1 MIRTQQKPRPA
12 VARDDARWEA
22 VVARDA
28 SFDGQ
33 FYYSVAT
40 TGVYCRPS
48 CAARL
53 AKCSNISFHDTA
65 ADAERAGFRPCKR
78 CKPDGPSLDQQHAEK
93 VAEACRLIE
102 TAEDTPTLDALAET
116 KPLSLPSNL
125 QGRRGCDPEALCHG
139 APQQAHA

>member
-12 VARDDARWEA
+12 SARDDARWEA

-53 AKCSNISFHDTA
+53 AKRSNVSFHDTA

-78 CKPDGPSLDQQHAEK
+78 CKPGGPSLDQQHAEK

-125 QGRRGCDPEALCHG
+125 QGRRGCDPEGLCHG